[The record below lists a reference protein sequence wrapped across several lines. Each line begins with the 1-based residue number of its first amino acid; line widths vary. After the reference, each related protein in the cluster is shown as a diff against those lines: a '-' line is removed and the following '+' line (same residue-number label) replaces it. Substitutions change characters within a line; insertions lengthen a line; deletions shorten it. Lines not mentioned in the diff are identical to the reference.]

1 MQRRRRLDRVATR
14 PQTVGVEMRAATVA
28 LDDPGR
34 SRTRTQIVWE
44 SAMANEQR
52 LNELSSEV
60 RELRREL
67 ELAKAELSKAIHWCA
82 THWQECHERRTAE
95 QEGH

>member
-1 MQRRRRLDRVATR
+1 
-14 PQTVGVEMRAATVA
+14 
-28 LDDPGR
+28 
-34 SRTRTQIVWE
+34 
-44 SAMANEQR
+44 MANEQR